1 MGWRLSMKNSNNA
14 VIGRYIGRDANG
26 RPVFKIKWR

>member
-1 MGWRLSMKNSNNA
+1 MKNSSNA

-26 RPVFKIKWR
+26 RPIFKIKWRGNK